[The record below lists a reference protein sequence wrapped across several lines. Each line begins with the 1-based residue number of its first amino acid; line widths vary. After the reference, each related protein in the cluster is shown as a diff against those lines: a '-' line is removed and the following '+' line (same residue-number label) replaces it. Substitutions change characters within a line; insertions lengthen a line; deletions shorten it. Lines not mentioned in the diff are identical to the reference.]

1 MLASFPRN
9 QAGVD
14 DAQNDLGLA
23 VIQREAARM
32 HGIGNLR
39 RELAAQAAVDRSGEL
54 RGADVRCIGA
64 GAERGTLGGKRA
76 SQQTE
81 CREEKAEP
89 FYVETDGWEV
99 RPIRS
104 EHRQG
109 EAAD

>member
-1 MLASFPRN
+1 
-9 QAGVD
+9 
-14 DAQNDLGLA
+14 
-23 VIQREAARM
+23 M

-54 RGADVRCIGA
+54 RGADVLRLGA
-64 GAERGTLGGKRA
+64 GAEGGTLGGKRA

-89 FYVETDGWEV
+89 FHGETDGWDV

-104 EHRQG
+104 EERQG